1 MSKISFIILIFVLV
15 IRLLEQL
22 IIKPFSDNF
31 IFWSSLFSEIGPYFC
46 WLVIKWTQVQLQK
59 YLVGSNSRAKIS
71 IWLAV
76 HLCAAK
82 VRSCYPT
89 YLSLS
94 SFVKGEKKEKKNWI
108 YCYHVQTFFLKVNW
122 FWLWGF
128 ILSLYMRIGWWFC
141 RILIMGIFNTQ
152 SLSLL
157 LHWKQGQD

>member
-1 MSKISFIILIFVLV
+1 MPKISSIILIFVSV
-15 IRLLEQL
+15 KIIRLGVQL
-22 IIKPFSDNF
+22 KIKPFFDNF
-31 IFWSSLFSEIGPYFC
+31 IFWSSSFSEIGPNFC
-46 WLVIKWTQVQLQK
+46 CLMIKWTQVQLQK

-94 SFVKGEKKEKKNWI
+94 SFVKGEKKEKKTGSTVI
-108 YCYHVQTFFLKVNW
+108 TYRLFFFKVNW

-152 SLSLL
+152 S
-157 LHWKQGQD
+157 